1 MILATMMQ
9 CYWLCTTFLV
19 LALLIPMKS
28 SVAFAV
34 GPIGPSSFRGGSG
47 SANTAVS
54 TRSSSMSTQTSHVGV
69 ASTSMASSAPVAIPI
84 SLSEVC

>member
-34 GPIGPSSFRGGSG
+34 GPIGPSSFRGGST
-47 SANTAVS
+47 SI
-54 TRSSSMSTQTSHVGV
+54 STQTSHVGV

-84 SLSEVC
+84 SLSQVCR

>member
-1 MILATMMQ
+1 MMILATMMQ
-9 CYWLCTTFLV
+9 CYWLCTFLV
-19 LALLIPMKS
+19 LALIPMKS

-34 GPIGPSSFRGGSG
+34 GPGPSFRGGG
-47 SANTAVS
+47 SNAVS
-54 TRSSSMSTQTSHVGV
+54 TRSSSMSTPTSHVGV

>member
-34 GPIGPSSFRGGSG
+34 GPIGPSSFRGGSA
-47 SANTAVS
+47 SI
-54 TRSSSMSTQTSHVGV
+54 STQTSHVGV

-84 SLSEVC
+84 SLSEVCIDNRLN